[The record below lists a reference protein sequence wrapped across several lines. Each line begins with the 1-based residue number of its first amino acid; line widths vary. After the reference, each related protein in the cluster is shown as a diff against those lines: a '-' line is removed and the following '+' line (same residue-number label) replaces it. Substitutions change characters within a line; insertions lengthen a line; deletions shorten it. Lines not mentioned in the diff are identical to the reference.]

1 MTSAFK
7 GVDVLFICSYL
18 GKFEASYRRI
28 SYFVN
33 YLRSKGLRTACIG
46 TINLTSRGII
56 RSSEECFSIP
66 LSISSRSIAVLP
78 INILLSFFLVLL
90 IIILRP
96 KVIVVSIPSSHL
108 IIASQIGSS
117 LAKAKFIVDIRD
129 PQEEIMTH
137 LYKKGFS
144 GLMARIYRKI
154 SYSIYKRAHIIIGVT
169 RTLATMLAKKIGKPV
184 YLIPNGADLYVFK
197 PASKEEAREKFR
209 LNQESFLV
217 AYIGILSSY
226 GYYNILPILIAI
238 RKIRKELDI
247 DVKMTIAGPLLDR
260 GIRSVVKG
268 FKDELL
274 YFGILDTTG
283 VTTLL
288 SACDIG
294 VVPRIEDP
302 IYDYA
307 VPVKFYEYIA
317 TGLPLIVL
325 ANKES
330 EIAKVVEN
338 NKLGFVCEPRDQA
351 CLENVIRELA
361 TDKSLLNRL
370 KMNVLAYRKYV
381 DREEGARKLLK
392 LISKLLM
399 GDLK

>member
-66 LSISSRSIAVLP
+66 LSISSRSITVLP

-144 GLMARIYRKI
+144 GLMAKIYRKI

-217 AYIGILSSY
+217 AYIGMLSSY

-260 GIRSVVKG
+260 GIKSVVKG

-307 VPVKFYEYIA
+307 VPAKFYEYIA